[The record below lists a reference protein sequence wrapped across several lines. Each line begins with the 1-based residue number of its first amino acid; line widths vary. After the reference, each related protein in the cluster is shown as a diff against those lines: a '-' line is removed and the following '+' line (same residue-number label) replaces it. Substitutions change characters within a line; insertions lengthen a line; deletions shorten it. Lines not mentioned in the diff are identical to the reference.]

1 MLRKLLSTVAL
12 LACSVFTAHAAPTI
26 TLTPSLTNLT
36 VGDSFTLDINI
47 QGAVDL
53 YAWQFD
59 VNFALAGLLDAMAPV
74 DGGFLSPGQ
83 TYFAGVVNNGTG
95 TITSIA
101 SSMSGLS
108 GVTGDGI
115 LASITFQAMFA
126 GTATISAASFQL
138 LDSNLDNIF
147 FNVNEVGNA
156 LSATVNV
163 TGPGDP
169 GDPVPEPSGLALAGL
184 ALALAIRSSRQRGRA
199 PTVA

>member
-12 LACSVFTAHAAPTI
+12 LACGVFTAHAAPTI

-36 VGDSFTLDINI
+36 VGNSFTLDVNI

-53 YAWQFD
+53 YSWQFD
-59 VNFALAGLLDAMAPV
+59 VNFALAGILDATAPT

-83 TYFAGVVNNGTG
+83 TYGAGVVDNGAG
-95 TITSIA
+95 TITGIYSA
-101 SSMSGLS
+101 FSGLT

-163 TGPGDP
+163 TGPG
-169 GDPVPEPSGLALAGL
+169 GPVPEPSGLALAGL

-199 PTVA
+199 SSLA

>member
-83 TYFAGVVNNGTG
+83 TYGAGVVDNGAG
-95 TITSIA
+95 TITGIFSA
-101 SSMSGLS
+101 LSGPT

-115 LASITFQAMFA
+115 LASITFQAMLA
-126 GTATISAASFQL
+126 GTATIVAANITL
-138 LDSNLDNIF
+138 LDSNLDSIF
-147 FNVNEVGNA
+147 FDIGNA
-156 LSATVNV
+156 FSAIVNV
-163 TGPGDP
+163 TDPGDP

>member
-59 VNFALAGLLDAMAPV
+59 VHFALAGLLDAMAPV

-83 TYFAGVVNNGTG
+83 TYGAGVVDNGAG
-95 TITSIA
+95 TITGIFSA
-101 SSMSGLS
+101 LSGPT

-115 LASITFQAMFA
+115 LASITFQAMLA
-126 GTATISAASFQL
+126 GTATIVAANIML
-138 LDSNLDNIF
+138 LDSNLDSIF
-147 FNVNEVGNA
+147 FDIGNA
-156 LSATVNV
+156 FSAIVNV
-163 TGPGDP
+163 TAPGDP

>member
-83 TYFAGVVNNGTG
+83 TYGAGVDNGAG
-95 TITSIA
+95 TITGIF
-101 SSMSGLS
+101 SSLSGTN

-115 LASITFQAMFA
+115 LASITFQAMLA
-126 GTATISAASFQL
+126 GTATIVAANITL
-138 LDSNLDNIF
+138 LDSNLDSIF
-147 FNVNEVGNA
+147 FDIGNA
-156 LSATVNV
+156 FSAIVNV
-163 TGPGDP
+163 TAPGDP

>member
-12 LACSVFTAHAAPTI
+12 LACSVFTAHAAPTTI

-83 TYFAGVVNNGTG
+83 TYGAGVVDNGAG
-95 TITSIA
+95 TITGIFSA
-101 SSMSGLS
+101 LSGPT

-115 LASITFQAMFA
+115 LASITFQAMLA
-126 GTATISAASFQL
+126 GTATIVAANITL
-138 LDSNLDNIF
+138 LDSNLDSIF
-147 FNVNEVGNA
+147 FDIGNA
-156 LSATVNV
+156 FSAIVNV
-163 TGPGDP
+163 TAPGDP

>member
-83 TYFAGVVNNGTG
+83 TYGAGVVDNGAG
-95 TITSIA
+95 TITGIFSA
-101 SSMSGLS
+101 LSGPT

-115 LASITFQAMFA
+115 LASITFQAMLA
-126 GTATISAASFQL
+126 GTATIVAANITL
-138 LDSNLDNIF
+138 LDSNLDSIF
-147 FNVNEVGNA
+147 FDIGNA
-156 LSATVNV
+156 FSAIVNV
-163 TGPGDP
+163 TAPGDP

-199 PTVA
+199 LTVA

>member
-12 LACSVFTAHAAPTI
+12 LACGVFTAHAAPTI

-53 YAWQFD
+53 YGWELD
-59 VNFALAGLLDAMAPV
+59 VSFLSAGILHASAPVFGNFLGAGQTSGYVGLDNLSGTIADIFSAMA
-74 DGGFLSPGQ
+74 GS
-83 TYFAGVVNNGTG
+83 TGVIGN
-95 TITSIA
+95 
-101 SSMSGLS
+101 
-108 GVTGDGI
+108 GI
-115 LASITFQAMFA
+115 LASITFQAMLE
-126 GTATISAASFQL
+126 GIATIAVANITL

-147 FNVNEVGNA
+147 FDIGEVGNA

-184 ALALAIRSSRQRGRA
+184 ALALALRSSRRLSRA
-199 PTVA
+199 TSTA

>member
-101 SSMSGLS
+101 SSMSGLT

-115 LASITFQAMFA
+115 LASITFQAMLA

-138 LDSNLDNIF
+138 LDSNLDDIF
-147 FNVNEVGNA
+147 FSINEVGNA

-163 TGPGDP
+163 TGP

-199 PTVA
+199 SSKVA

>member
-53 YAWQFD
+53 YSWQFD
-59 VNFALAGLLDAMAPV
+59 VNFALAGILDATVQA

-83 TYFAGVVNNGTG
+83 TYGDGIVDNGTG
-95 TITSIA
+95 TITGIYSV
-101 SSMSGLS
+101 MSGLS

-115 LASITFQAMFA
+115 LASITFQAMFG
-126 GTATISAASFQL
+126 GTATIGVSNIL
-138 LDSNLDNIF
+138 LGDSNLDIIVF
-147 FNVNEVGNA
+147 ANA
-156 LSATVNV
+156 SSATVNV
-163 TGPGDP
+163 TGPRND
-169 GDPVPEPSGLALAGL
+169 VPEPSGIALAGL
-184 ALALAIRSSRQRGRA
+184 ALALAMRSRRQSQVLSPA
-199 PTVA
+199 

>member
-83 TYFAGVVNNGTG
+83 TYGAGVVDNGAG
-95 TITSIA
+95 TITGIFSA
-101 SSMSGLS
+101 LSGPT

-115 LASITFQAMFA
+115 LASITFQAMLA
-126 GTATISAASFQL
+126 GTATIVAANITL
-138 LDSNLDNIF
+138 LDSNLDSIF
-147 FNVNEVGNA
+147 FDIGNA
-156 LSATVNV
+156 FSAIVNV
-163 TGPGDP
+163 TAPGDP